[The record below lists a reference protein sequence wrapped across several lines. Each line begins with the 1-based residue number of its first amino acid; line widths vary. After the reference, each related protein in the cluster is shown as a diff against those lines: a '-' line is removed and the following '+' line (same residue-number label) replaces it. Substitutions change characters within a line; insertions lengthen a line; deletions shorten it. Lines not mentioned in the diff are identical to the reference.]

1 MNLEIGQVLSMKVRF
16 NNSGDVSRVNHPYL
30 IIDIKEEYG
39 FIEVAQ
45 IDSLEGKEYK
55 AAFRTNK
62 TILKDNPPETVID
75 KDSYVQL
82 DNKFTLEY
90 YDELSKYRRQLD
102 KLSEGKLQMAI
113 SAYKKYQKEH
123 HLDEN
128 KIVYMDKN
136 EIEKLNR

>member
-1 MNLEIGQVLSMKVRF
+1 MKLEIGQVLSLRVRF
-16 NNSGDVSRVNHPYL
+16 NNSGDISKVKHPYL
-30 IIDIKEEYG
+30 VIDIKEKYG
-39 FIEVAQ
+39 FVEIAQ
-45 IDSLEGKEYK
+45 IDSLQGKEYK

-90 YDELSKYRRQLD
+90 YEGLCNYCRQPD
-102 KLSEGKLQMAI
+102 KLSKVKLQMVI
-113 SAYKKYQKEH
+113 SAYKKYQSEH

-128 KIVYMDKN
+128 KIVHMGKE
-136 EIEKLNR
+136 EIEELNR